1 MEAIGS
7 REAEEG
13 PGAKPGS
20 WEATTGTCGAESEG
34 LATGLL
40 LTLSP
45 VPSFGDSLSETSLLI
60 KAFPLHLPC
69 YLHGGKKQNHKWQG
83 AGWGREDFLTG
94 PPQYYLLVEIP
105 VTVQRLSLH

>member
-13 PGAKPGS
+13 PGTKPGS
-20 WEATTGTCGAESEG
+20 WGATTGTCGAESEG

-40 LTLSP
+40 LTESP

-60 KAFPLHLPC
+60 K
-69 YLHGGKKQNHKWQG
+69 GKSFSI
-83 AGWGREDFLTG
+83 A
-94 PPQYYLLVEIP
+94 
-105 VTVQRLSLH
+105 VTMLFVRW